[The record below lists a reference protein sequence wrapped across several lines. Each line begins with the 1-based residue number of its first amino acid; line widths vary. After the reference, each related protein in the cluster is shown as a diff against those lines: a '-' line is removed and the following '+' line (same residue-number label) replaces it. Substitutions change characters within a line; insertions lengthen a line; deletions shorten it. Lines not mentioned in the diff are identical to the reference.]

1 MASWTR
7 FVLRHRRSVLGFW
20 VAVFVLGGFAS
31 SKLGPLLS
39 NTFIVPGTDSDRV
52 RQVIE
57 DRFGDRSD
65 GAFTVVFQGVDA
77 RDPRL
82 VASLQRVVDRAAHA
96 VRTGKPTALRVAG
109 KDVVYGDV
117 VSTLDLAH
125 AKGYTD
131 HLLRALGSPPGVRHA
146 YVTGAGPIQHDLDP
160 VFSQDLRKGEGIA
173 IPIAFLV

>member
-7 FVLRHRRSVLGFW
+7 LVLRHRRSVLGFW

-39 NTFIVPGTDSDRV
+39 NTFVVPGTDSEHV
-52 RQVIE
+52 RKVIE

-77 RDPRL
+77 GDPRV
-82 VASLQRVVDRAAHA
+82 VARLQRVVDRAART

-109 KDVVYGDV
+109 NDVVYGDV
-117 VSTLDLAH
+117 VSTLDLAQ

-131 HLLRALGSPPGVRHA
+131 DLLHALGSPPG
-146 YVTGAGPIQHDLDP
+146 
-160 VFSQDLRKGEGIA
+160 
-173 IPIAFLV
+173 